1 MKSKIESYL
10 SHLLFLLTLF
20 SSYYIGVAFY
30 NIATGLDFYKYSQ
43 NLYFFN
49 TVDSEVYD
57 SQGTLYFWSISKITG
72 FTQTVISNQEL
83 STLINNKLQFI
94 NFVYYLFG
102 LLGLAVL
109 LKTKKFSSKQILIS
123 FSILNFFPPSYYLRL
138 TMKPEV
144 MAFALLPWLFL
155 FFELYIKKQ
164 TLFRTT
170 FLALLLSIT
179 LTIKAS
185 ITGMILLS
193 LLILYGGEVMKLK
206 SKNIFLLATTLLS
219 SIIVYI
225 NYVLTNVW
233 LFAQPNYIDDSLSN
247 KWDNTAE
254 FNFFVNVNLKNLYEN
269 PFKHLHADS
278 FISITLIDTLSDYFT
293 SFWKHEEDGNFFPNG
308 TVEFTDNFLIQN
320 FLQEYLS
327 IIFTLLFYLLIIFFF
342 LKKVENRKYFLLPF
356 CGLAT
361 LIVNSFG
368 FPVKNFDPE
377 TGDLFKVHYYSF
389 LLCIAIVFL
398 LTHLYKKYSY
408 SYLLTILLIPI
419 FLITIGFPKQLQDDT
434 LNNLLIKI
442 EYTSICFAVNSIYD
456 IQCR

>member
-1 MKSKIESYL
+1 MKSKVETYL

-57 SQGTLYFWSISKITG
+57 SQGTLYFWSIAKITG
-72 FTQTVISNQEL
+72 FTQTVISNQEF

-102 LLGLAVL
+102 LLGLAAL
-109 LKTKKFSSKQILIS
+109 LKTKKFSAKQILIS

-144 MAFALLPWLFL
+144 MAFSLLPWLFL
-155 FFELYIKKQ
+155 FFELYIRKQ

-193 LLILYGGEVMKLK
+193 LLILYGGEVIKLK
-206 SKNIFLLATTLLS
+206 SKNIFLLASTLLS

-225 NYVLTNVW
+225 NYALTNLW

-254 FNFFVNVNLKNLYEN
+254 FNFFVNVDLKNLYEN
-269 PFKHLHADS
+269 PFKHLHAES

-293 SFWKHEEDGNFFPNG
+293 FFWKHEEDGNFFPNG

-320 FLQEYLS
+320 FLGEYLS

-342 LKKVENRKYFLLPF
+342 LKKAENRKYFLLPF

-361 LIVNSFG
+361 LILNSFG
-368 FPVKNFDPE
+368 FPVKNFDPK

-389 LLCIAIVFL
+389 LLCIALVFL
-398 LTHLYKKYSY
+398 LTYLYKKYSY

-419 FLITIGFPKQLQDDT
+419 FLITLGFPKQLQDDT

-442 EYTSICFAVNSIYD
+442 EHTSVCFVVSSIYD
-456 IQCR
+456 TQCR